1 MVSSKCASNHVTLD
15 FFYAL
20 TSPLAHIENGRKLSR
35 MPTLA
40 TPTYEINHFTTMKK
54 QTKSI
59 LCAALAVLC
68 MITLTTAC
76 TASKQTNTDIEQ
88 ISYHEARNFF
98 LNQGQELAVGQ
109 KITND
114 KDFDKYFGLAAF
126 MGKGGEPT
134 RVDFANEFVLPIV
147 LPETDC
153 ETDINAVS
161 LSGNASVINLNYK
174 VKVGEKR
181 DFYIR
186 PIMLLVV
193 DKAYRDAQVVVNQ

>member
-1 MVSSKCASNHVTLD
+1 
-15 FFYAL
+15 
-20 TSPLAHIENGRKLSR
+20 
-35 MPTLA
+35 
-40 TPTYEINHFTTMKK
+40 MKK

-59 LCAALAVLC
+59 LCAALSVLC

-76 TASKQTNTDIEQ
+76 TASKQTHNDIEQ

-153 ETDINAVS
+153 ETDITAVS
-161 LSGNASVINLNYK
+161 LSGNASVVNLNYK

>member
-1 MVSSKCASNHVTLD
+1 MQGKGESR
-15 FFYAL
+15 
-20 TSPLAHIENGRKLSR
+20 LANLVHQQQLPNE
-35 MPTLA
+35 
-40 TPTYEINHFTTMKK
+40 TTTIAKRNNNSC
-54 QTKSI
+54 QTKQHP
-59 LCAALAVLC
+59 LPNE
-68 MITLTTAC
+68 TN
-76 TASKQTNTDIEQ
+76 ASKPANNDIEQ

-153 ETDINAVS
+153 ETDITAVS

>member
-1 MVSSKCASNHVTLD
+1 
-15 FFYAL
+15 
-20 TSPLAHIENGRKLSR
+20 

-40 TPTYEINHFTTMKK
+40 TSTYETNHFTTMRK

-68 MITLTTAC
+68 TITLTTAC
-76 TASKQTNTDIEQ
+76 TASKQTNNDIEQ

-98 LNQGQELAVGQ
+98 LNQGQELTVGQ

-147 LPETDC
+147 LPETDR
-153 ETDINAVS
+153 ETDITAVS

>member
-1 MVSSKCASNHVTLD
+1 
-15 FFYAL
+15 
-20 TSPLAHIENGRKLSR
+20 
-35 MPTLA
+35 
-40 TPTYEINHFTTMKK
+40 MKK

-68 MITLTTAC
+68 TITITTAC
-76 TASKQTNTDIEQ
+76 TASKQTNNDIEQ

-153 ETDINAVS
+153 ETDITAVS

-193 DKAYRDAQVVVNQ
+193 DKAYRDAQVQLNKE

>member
-1 MVSSKCASNHVTLD
+1 M
-15 FFYAL
+15 
-20 TSPLAHIENGRKLSR
+20 RK
-35 MPTLA
+35 
-40 TPTYEINHFTTMKK
+40 
-54 QTKSI
+54 TKSI
-59 LCAALAVLC
+59 LRATLAGLCLLAL
-68 MITLTTAC
+68 TAC
-76 TASKQTNTDIEQ
+76 TASKPANNDIEQ

-98 LNQGQELAVGQ
+98 LN
-109 KITND
+109 

-153 ETDINAVS
+153 ETDITAVS